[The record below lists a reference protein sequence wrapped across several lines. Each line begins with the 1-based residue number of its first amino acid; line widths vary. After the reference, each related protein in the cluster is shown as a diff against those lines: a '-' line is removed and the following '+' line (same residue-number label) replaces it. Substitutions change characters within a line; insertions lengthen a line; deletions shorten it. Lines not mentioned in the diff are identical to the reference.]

1 MFGAKNAFIGNQVR
15 MNVTS
20 GNIAFCTI
28 SALARIR
35 SVPTDTGKKVLTDEY
50 MVYDCEMSILWNGK
64 NG

>member
-1 MFGAKNAFIGNQVR
+1 

-28 SALARIR
+28 YALARISTVR
-35 SVPTDTGKKVLTDEY
+35 TDKGKKVLTDEY
-50 MVYDCEMSILWNGK
+50 MVYDCEMSILWDGK